1 MSKVFKLG
9 ITEINNQ
16 EIKNVDF
23 IEVKKNKG
31 IIGDRH
37 YDEFNDPYCQLSLIE
52 SENIDDYNIKHSLN
66 IPYIDFRRNIITKG
80 IKLNNLVGKKLQIG
94 EVKVEVIDLCR
105 PCKHLS
111 EILNQDNII
120 REFLRKGGLRCQ
132 ILSSSRIFVGD
143 QIKIIDYFFF
153 LSSTL
158 KASNLEINS
167 S

>member
-120 REFLRKGGLRCQ
+120 KEFLRKGGLRCQ

-143 QIKIIDYFFF
+143 QIKITD
-153 LSSTL
+153 
-158 KASNLEINS
+158 
-167 S
+167 